1 MKLMVTG
8 GAGFIG
14 SNFIR
19 YVLSRDS
26 EIEIINV
33 DKLTYAG
40 NLGSLH
46 DVESR
51 YLERYT
57 FHMGDICDG
66 EFIKQTIVNCNV
78 EAIINFA
85 AESHVDRSIL
95 DSDVFVT
102 TNIVGAKALLD
113 AALDTNISLFIQ
125 ISTDEVYGSLG
136 SEEKFTEDTQIAPN
150 NPYSA
155 SKAAADHIARAYYKT
170 YKLPVIITRCSNNYG
185 PYQFPEKFIPL
196 MILNAQEDIPLP
208 IYGRGVN
215 IRDWI
220 HVQDHCAALFAVL
233 KKGKQGEVYNIGGE
247 CEQQNIDI
255 AYKILDVL
263 SKPRSLITYVTDRQG
278 HDLRYATDFS
288 KLTTQLG
295 WEPKIGFEEGLVS
308 AISWYVENAPWL
320 ENVETKG
327 YLTYYEEQY
336 GSR

>member
-40 NLGSLH
+40 NLANLH

-51 YLERYT
+51 YSERYT
-57 FHMGDICDG
+57 FHMGDICDR
-66 EFIKQTIVNCNV
+66 EFIKQTVVNCNV

-95 DSDVFVT
+95 ESDVFVT
-102 TNIVGAKALLD
+102 TNIVGTKVLLD
-113 AALDTNISLFIQ
+113 AALDMNISLFIQ

-136 SEEKFTEDTQIAPN
+136 PEGQFTEDTQIAPN
-150 NPYSA
+150 SPYSA
-155 SKAAADHIARAYYKT
+155 SKAAADHLARAYYKT
-170 YKLPVIITRCSNNYG
+170 YELPVIITRCSNNYG

-220 HVQDHCAALFAVL
+220 HVEDHCAALFTVL
-233 KKGKQGEVYNIGGE
+233 KKGKRGEVYNIGGE

-263 SKPRSLITYVTDRQG
+263 SKPRSLITYVTDRLG
-278 HDLRYATDFS
+278 HDLRYAMDFS
-288 KLTTQLG
+288 KLKTQLG
-295 WEPKIGFEEGLVS
+295 WEPKIGFEDGLVS
-308 AISWYVENAPWL
+308 VVSWYVENAPWL
-320 ENVETKG
+320 ENVKTKE